1 VFRIRTFTATTKIL
15 EAPKIE
21 LASTKITPTPLST
34 QKGRATKLLKQNP
47 WHILAGV
54 LLTRPPLLLPDLHP
68 FEARVQQYQEM
79 IEQHQS
85 SRFPV
90 NFFFKQGSIAEKRW
104 RQQNPREAK
113 KSGSGIF
120 RDEREGSEEWIIG
133 GKSDEQVMKARRNA
147 PPEANIRDNT
157 KETEEELTDEENRD
171 LEQYA
176 TEESEFEDS
185 ITELPEEINFDLHR
199 LEREPQQ
206 TLYCL
211 VKKSK
216 EYHKRS
222 GRLERGWSLI
232 ESEAPGVD
240 PLTNEAEG
248 LHEV

>member
-1 VFRIRTFTATTKIL
+1 MSI
-15 EAPKIE
+15 
-21 LASTKITPTPLST
+21 
-34 QKGRATKLLKQNP
+34 QKARATKLLKQRP

-79 IEQHQS
+79 IEQHQYT
-85 SRFPV
+85 RFPV

-104 RQQNPREAK
+104 RQQNPREPK

-120 RDEREGSEEWIIG
+120 RNEGDGIQEWIIG
-133 GKSDEQVMKARRNA
+133 GKSDEQILKARKNA
-147 PPEANIRDNT
+147 PPETKVRNDT
-157 KETEEELTDEENRD
+157 KENEEELTDEEKRD

-176 TEESEFEDS
+176 AEESEFEDS

-199 LEREPQQ
+199 LEREPQR

-211 VKKSK
+211 VKKSL
-216 EYHKRS
+216 ESHKRS
-222 GRLERGWSLI
+222 GRSERGWTLI

-240 PLTNEAEG
+240 PLTHEAEG